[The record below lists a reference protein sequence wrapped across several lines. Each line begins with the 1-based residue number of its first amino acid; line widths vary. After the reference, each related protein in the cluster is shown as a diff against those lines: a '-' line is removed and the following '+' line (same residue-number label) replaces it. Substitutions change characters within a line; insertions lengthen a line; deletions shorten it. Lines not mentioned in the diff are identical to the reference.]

1 MSNFNKKYLTKPL
14 MNLKMKN
21 TAIIT
26 IGCFCFQVS
35 FAQTDTRKI
44 LHGQVVNDSIKVDN
58 VLVFNINSNT
68 GTAVDSEGSF
78 NLKVQVNDTLF
89 FSSLSFKNKKIVVTK
104 KEISDKL
111 LIIKMD
117 AFVNK
122 LDEVVV
128 SNKKLKPKIANS
140 QSIVDKKYF
149 DDNQSSPKNRNVYDG
164 TIENG
169 VNFVRLFKDV
179 LKLVKKKTDDG
190 NNVEMPFT
198 ETVMQK
204 INYGFYKNTL
214 NLRDEEIR
222 LFLLYCE
229 KDPIDLKL
237 FNSKTDF
244 EIMDF
249 LISKNIEF
257 DKMKSEQK

>member
-1 MSNFNKKYLTKPL
+1 
-14 MNLKMKN
+14 MKN
-21 TAIIT
+21 IAII
-26 IGCFCFQVS
+26 IGFLCFQVS
-35 FAQTDTRKI
+35 IAQKDTRKM
-44 LHGQVVNDSIKVDN
+44 LLGQVVNDSIKVDN

-78 NLKVQVNDTLF
+78 NLKVQLNDTLF
-89 FSSLSFKNKKIVVTK
+89 FSSLSFKNKKILVTK
-104 KEISDKL
+104 KEVGEKL

-128 SNKKLKPKIANS
+128 SNKKLKPKIASS

-149 DDNQSSPKNRNVYDG
+149 DDNQSSPKNTNVYDG
-164 TIENG
+164 SIVNG

-179 LKLVKKKTDDG
+179 VKLVKKKPG
-190 NNVEMPFT
+190 NEDNVEMPFT

-229 KDPIDLKL
+229 KDPINLKS

-249 LISKNIEF
+249 LISKNKAF
-257 DKMKSEQK
+257 DKIKSEQK

>member
-1 MSNFNKKYLTKPL
+1 
-14 MNLKMKN
+14 MKN
-21 TAIIT
+21 IAIIM
-26 IGCFCFQVS
+26 IGFLSFQLTL
-35 FAQTDTRKI
+35 AQTDSRKI
-44 LHGQVVNDSIKVDN
+44 LYGQVINDSIKVDN

-78 NLKVQVNDTLF
+78 SLKVNINDTLF
-89 FSSLSFKNKKIVVTK
+89 FSSLSFKNKKIIVTK
-104 KEISDKL
+104 KEISEKI

-122 LDEVVV
+122 LDEVFV

-149 DDNQSSPKNRNVYDG
+149 DDNQSSPKNTGVYDG
-164 TIENG
+164 SIING

-179 LKLVKKKTDDG
+179 LKLVKKKPDNE
-190 NNVEMPFT
+190 NNIEMPFT

-229 KDPIDLKL
+229 KDLINLKS

>member
-1 MSNFNKKYLTKPL
+1 
-14 MNLKMKN
+14 MKN
-21 TAIIT
+21 IIISI
-26 IGCFCFQVS
+26 IGFLCFQTS
-35 FAQTDTRKI
+35 LAQADTRKI

-68 GTAVDSEGSF
+68 GTAVDSEGYF
-78 NLKVQVNDTLF
+78 HLKVQVNDTLF
-89 FSSLSFKNKKIVVTK
+89 FSSLSFKTKKITVSK
-104 KEISDKL
+104 KQINEKIL
-111 LIIKMD
+111 VIKMD

-128 SNKKLKPKIANS
+128 SNNKLKPKIANS

-149 DDNQSSPKNRNVYDG
+149 DDNQSSPKNANVYDG
-164 TIENG
+164 TIVNG
-169 VNFVRLFKDV
+169 VNFVRLYKDV
-179 LKLVKKKTDDG
+179 LKLAKKKSD
-190 NNVEMPFT
+190 NQSNVQMPFI
-198 ETVMQK
+198 EIIMQK

-214 NLRDEEIR
+214 NLEDEEIR

-249 LISKNIEF
+249 LISKNSAF
-257 DKMKSEQK
+257 NKMKSE